1 MGALGLDVLV
11 RGADPTICT
20 MRRVSFKRSSLCA
33 FALALVAASSAG
45 IATAQASA
53 PRVSSASEFDAPS
66 GLAFGGGHLWVTNEA
81 GDSVT
86 EIDPSS
92 GDWLGTFAR

>member
-1 MGALGLDVLV
+1 
-11 RGADPTICT
+11 

-33 FALALVAASSAG
+33 FALVLVAASGVG

-81 GDSVT
+81 GNSVT

-92 GDWLGTFAR
+92 GDWLGTFVRSASYRFNRPVAITGSGAN